1 MASAAYRGP
10 CLETLAREAA
20 FKLKRSAE
28 YRTSASLLLAECKRR
43 VDAGDPE
50 SGGITWAEYCR
61 AHFAQHR
68 PGQIADL
75 IEAALLGQD
84 DVICTPQ
91 NDFDRA
97 WSAFVA
103 LKPHWQHAFLRCGT
117 AHLAR
122 RRELGVHA
130 ELGSHAA
137 ILDYTV

>member
-28 YRTSASLLLAECKRR
+28 YRISASLLLAECKRR

-50 SGGITWAEYCR
+50 GAGLTWAEYCR
-61 AHFAQHR
+61 VQFAQHR
-68 PGQIADL
+68 PGRIAEL
-75 IEAALLGQD
+75 IDAALLGQD
-84 DVICTPQ
+84 DVVRTPQ
-91 NDFDRA
+91 TDFDRA

-103 LKPHWQHAFLRCGT
+103 LNPHWQHAFLRCGT

-122 RRELGVHA
+122 RKELGVHP
-130 ELGSHAA
+130 ELGNYPT